1 MPSTYSVAWWNVEN
15 LFDEE
20 NSPRRTDK
28 VARALGKSIVG
39 WTPALRDQ
47 KIDQLTSVIVQMN
60 GGAGPDLLGICEVEN
75 EFVVNRLKDA
85 VNTALPARSYEIVH
99 ADTSDERGIDIA
111 FLYDPALF
119 TAPPGERFQH
129 VVMRRTATREIF

>member
-28 VARALGKSIVG
+28 VARALGNSIIG

-47 KIDQLTSVIVQMN
+47 KIDQLTSVI
-60 GGAGPDLLGICEVEN
+60 I
-75 EFVVNRLKDA
+75 
-85 VNTALPARSYEIVH
+85 
-99 ADTSDERGIDIA
+99 
-111 FLYDPALF
+111 
-119 TAPPGERFQH
+119 
-129 VVMRRTATREIF
+129 